1 MLSTAALLGFCLAV
15 TPLVITPGASFTLVS
30 ARGMAG
36 DRRGSWAVITG
47 TAAGVVTHAVF
58 AGVGLAAVVMRSAE
72 LYHLLRL
79 VGAAYLIGLGVT
91 LLWRS
96 RGSTPLEPKGD
107 TGAPSTAMVHLYRAY
122 VANVLNVK
130 AASVYLTLGPQFVPA
145 ESVGVG
151 SMLLLAAVH
160 VTVMVAWLGIWS
172 TGLAAIASRLSIQT
186 WTRRI
191 DRVGGLLL
199 VALGARTA
207 AQSR

>member
-47 TAAGVVTHAVF
+47 TAAGVVTHAVL

-122 VANVLNVK
+122 VA
-130 AASVYLTLGPQFVPA
+130 TC
-145 ESVGVG
+145 
-151 SMLLLAAVH
+151 
-160 VTVMVAWLGIWS
+160 
-172 TGLAAIASRLSIQT
+172 
-186 WTRRI
+186 
-191 DRVGGLLL
+191 
-199 VALGARTA
+199 
-207 AQSR
+207 